1 MNVWKLRIE
10 TFFHYTDLIQELVSR
25 DLKLKYRRS
34 ILGYLWSILNPLLIM
49 IIMTMVFS
57 RMFDRNIENY
67 AVYLLIGRT
76 IFEFVMNSTNQAMM
90 SVRANYALIKKVY
103 IPKYV
108 FPLAKVTSGM
118 VDCVF
123 SLGALLIV
131 MIFTKTSF
139 SPYLLLFPLVII
151 QVYIFSCGLGFFLS
165 QAVVFFRDV
174 QYIYKAFTTAWMY
187 LTPIFYPVEQ
197 LPEQIRALVIYVNP
211 LYSYVTQFR
220 VLVIDRALPEMW
232 MVVSGCVWAV
242 FMMLFGIITFKR
254 SQDKFILYI

>member
-10 TFFHYTDLIQELVSR
+10 TFFHYTDLIKELVSR

-76 IFEFVMNSTNQAMM
+76 IFEFVMTATNQAMV
-90 SVRANYALIKKVY
+90 SVRTNYALIKKVY

-131 MIFTKTSF
+131 MIFTKTPV
-139 SPYLLLFPLVII
+139 SPYLLLFPLVIL
-151 QVYIFSCGLGFFLS
+151 QVYIFSCGLGFFLA

-197 LPEQIRALVIYVNP
+197 LPEQLRTIVIYLNP

-220 VLVIDRALPEMW
+220 VLVIDRTLPELW
-232 MVVSGCVWAV
+232 MVAAGFGWAV
-242 FMMLFGIITFKR
+242 FMMLFGIFTFKR

>member
-1 MNVWKLRIE
+1 MNIWKLRID
-10 TFFHYTDLIQELVSR
+10 TFFHYTDLIKELVSR

-34 ILGYLWSILNPLLIM
+34 FLGYLWSILNPLMIM

-57 RMFDRNIENY
+57 RMFNRNIENY

-76 IFEFVMNSTNQAMM
+76 LFDFVMNATSQAMV
-90 SVRANYALIKKVY
+90 SIRTNYALIKKVY

-131 MIFTKTSF
+131 MIFTRTPL
-139 SPYLLLFPLVII
+139 SPYFLLFPLVIL
-151 QVYIFSCGLGFFLS
+151 QVYIFSCGLGFFLA
-165 QAVVFFRDV
+165 QGVVFFRDL
-174 QYIYKAFTTAWMY
+174 QYIYKAVTTAWMY

-197 LPEQIRALVIYVNP
+197 LPESLQWLVIHINP

-220 VLVIDRALPEMW
+220 TLVLDRSFPEPW
-232 MVVSGCVWAV
+232 LVVSGCVWAV
-242 FMMLFGIITFKR
+242 VMMIFGIITFKR

>member
-1 MNVWKLRIE
+1 MNIWKLRID
-10 TFFHYTDLIQELVSR
+10 TFFHYTDLIKELVSR

-34 ILGYLWSILNPLLIM
+34 FLGYLWSILNPLLIM

-57 RMFDRNIENY
+57 RMFNRNIENY
-67 AVYLLIGRT
+67 AVYLIIGRT
-76 IFEFVMNSTNQAMM
+76 LFDFMTNSTSQAMV
-90 SVRANYALIKKVY
+90 SIRTNYALIKKVY

-131 MIFTKTSF
+131 MIFTRTPL
-139 SPYLLLFPLVII
+139 SPYFLLFPFVIL
-151 QVYIFSCGLGFFLS
+151 QVYIFSCGLGFFLA
-165 QAVVFFRDV
+165 QGVVFFRDL
-174 QYIYKAFTTAWMY
+174 QYIYKAVTTAWMY

-197 LPEQIRALVIYVNP
+197 LPEQLQWLVIHVNP
-211 LYSYVTQFR
+211 LYAYIAQFR
-220 VLVIDRALPEMW
+220 TLVLDRTFPEPW
-232 MVVSGCVWAV
+232 LVVAGCVWAV
-242 FMMLFGIITFKR
+242 AMMLFGMITFKR

>member
-1 MNVWKLRIE
+1 MNIWKIRIE
-10 TFFHYTDLIQELVSR
+10 TFFHYTDLVKELVSR

-76 IFEFVMNSTNQAMM
+76 LFEFVNTATTQGMLT
-90 SVRANYALIKKVY
+90 VRSNHSLIKKVY

-108 FPLAKVTSGM
+108 FPLAKVTSCM

-131 MIFTKTSF
+131 MIVTKTPF
-139 SPYLLLFPLVII
+139 SPCLLFFPIVIV
-151 QVYIFSCGLGFFLS
+151 QAYVFACGFALFLA
-165 QAVVFFRDV
+165 QGVVFFRDL
-174 QYIYKAFTTAWMY
+174 QYIYKAFSTAWMY

-197 LPEQIRALVIYVNP
+197 LPDKLQWLVIHLNP

-220 VLVIDRALPEMW
+220 IIVLDRTMPEMW
-232 MVVSGCVWAV
+232 MVVSGFVWA
-242 FMMLFGIITFKR
+242 FAMLVFGIITFKR

>member
-1 MNVWKLRIE
+1 MNIWKLRIE
-10 TFFHYTDLIQELVSR
+10 TFFHYTDLVKELVSR

-34 ILGYLWSILNPLLIM
+34 VLGYLWSILNPLLIM

-57 RMFDRNIENY
+57 RMFNRNIENY

-76 IFEFVMNSTNQAMM
+76 LFEFVNTATSQGMM
-90 SVRANYALIKKVY
+90 TVRSNHALIKKVY

-108 FPLAKVTSGM
+108 FPMAKVTSSM

-131 MIFTKTSF
+131 MIFTRTPF
-139 SPYLLLFPLVII
+139 SPYLLFLPII
-151 QVYIFSCGLGFFLS
+151 ILQAYVFSCGFALFLA
-165 QAVVFFRDV
+165 QGVVFFRDL
-174 QYIYKAFTTAWMY
+174 QYIYKAFSTAWMY

-197 LPEQIRALVIYVNP
+197 LPEKLQWLVIHVNP

-220 VLVIDRALPEMW
+220 TIVLDRTLPEMW

-242 FMMLFGIITFKR
+242 VMLVFGVITFKR

>member
-1 MNVWKLRIE
+1 MNIWKLRID
-10 TFFHYTDLIQELVSR
+10 TFFHYTDLIKELVSR

-34 ILGYLWSILNPLLIM
+34 FLGYLWSILNPLLIM
-49 IIMTMVFS
+49 IIMTLVFS
-57 RMFDRNIENY
+57 RTFNRSIKNY

-76 IFEFVMNSTNQAMM
+76 LFDFVINATSQAMV
-90 SVRANYALIKKVY
+90 SIRTNYALIKKVY

-131 MIFTKTSF
+131 MIFTRTPL
-139 SPYLLLFPLVII
+139 SPYFLLFPFVIL
-151 QVYIFSCGLGFFLS
+151 QVYIFSCGLGFFLA
-165 QAVVFFRDV
+165 QGVVFFRDL
-174 QYIYKAFTTAWMY
+174 QYIYKAVTTAWMY

-197 LPEQIRALVIYVNP
+197 LSESMQWLVIHVNP

-220 VLVIDRALPEMW
+220 ILVLDRTLPQPW
-232 MVVSGCVWAV
+232 LILSGCAWAV
-242 FMMLFGIITFKR
+242 VMMLFGMITFKR

>member
-10 TFFHYTDLIQELVSR
+10 TFFHYTDLVKELVSR

-34 ILGYLWSILNPLLIM
+34 VLGYLWSILNPLLIM

-57 RMFDRNIENY
+57 RMFNRNIENY

-76 IFEFVMNSTNQAMM
+76 LYEFVNTSTSQGMLT
-90 SVRANYALIKKVY
+90 VRSNHALIKKVY

-108 FPLAKVTSGM
+108 FPLAKVTSSM

-131 MIFTKTSF
+131 MIFTRTPF
-139 SPYLLLFPLVII
+139 SPYLLFLPII
-151 QVYIFSCGLGFFLS
+151 ILQVYIFSCGFGLFLA
-165 QAVVFFRDV
+165 QGVVFFRDL
-174 QYIYKAFTTAWMY
+174 QYIYKAFSTAWMY

-197 LPEQIRALVIYVNP
+197 LPEKLRWLVMYVNP
-211 LYSYVTQFR
+211 LYSYITQFR
-220 VLVIDRALPEMW
+220 TIVIDRTLPEMW
-232 MVVSGCVWAV
+232 MVASGFGWAFVMLV
-242 FMMLFGIITFKR
+242 FGVITFKR

>member
-1 MNVWKLRIE
+1 MNTWKLRIE
-10 TFFHYTDLIQELVSR
+10 TFFHYTDLIKELVSR

-34 ILGYLWSILNPLLIM
+34 FLGYLWSILNPLLIM

-57 RMFDRNIENY
+57 QMFNRNIENY
-67 AVYLLIGRT
+67 AVYLIIGRT
-76 IFEFVMNSTNQAMM
+76 LFEFVNNSTSQAMV
-90 SVRANYALIKKVY
+90 SIRTNYALIKKVY

-131 MIFTKTSF
+131 MIFTKTPL
-139 SPYLLLFPLVII
+139 SPYFLLFPFVIL
-151 QVYIFSCGLGFFLS
+151 QVYVFSCGIGFFLA
-165 QAVVFFRDV
+165 QGVVFFRDL

-197 LPEQIRALVIYVNP
+197 LPEVLQKIVIYVNP

-220 VLVIDRALPEMW
+220 TLVLERTMPQPW
-232 MVVSGCVWAV
+232 MVLAGSAWAV
-242 FMMLFGIITFKR
+242 VMLIFGMITFKR
-254 SQDKFILYI
+254 SQDRFILYI

>member
-10 TFFHYTDLIQELVSR
+10 TFFHYTDLIKELVSR

-76 IFEFVMNSTNQAMM
+76 IFDFVMTATNQAMV
-90 SVRANYALIKKVY
+90 SVRTNYALIKKVY

-131 MIFTKTSF
+131 MIFTRTPV
-139 SPYLLLFPLVII
+139 SPYLLLFPLVIV
-151 QVYIFSCGLGFFLS
+151 QVYIFSCGLGFFLA

-197 LPEQIRALVIYVNP
+197 LPEQLRTIVIYLNP

-220 VLVIDRALPEMW
+220 VLVIDRTLPELW
-232 MVVSGCVWAV
+232 MVAAGCGWAV
-242 FMMLFGIITFKR
+242 LMMLFGIFTFKR

>member
-1 MNVWKLRIE
+1 MNIWKLRIE
-10 TFFHYTDLIQELVSR
+10 TFFHYTDLIKELVSR

-34 ILGYLWSILNPLLIM
+34 FLGYLWSILNPLLVM

-57 RMFDRNIENY
+57 RMFNRNIENY
-67 AVYLLIGRT
+67 AVYLIIGRT
-76 IFEFVMNSTNQAMM
+76 LFEFMTSSTSQAMI
-90 SVRANYALIKKVY
+90 SIRTNYALIKKVY

-131 MIFTKTSF
+131 MIFTRTPV
-139 SPYLLLFPLVII
+139 SPYFLLFPFVIL
-151 QVYIFSCGLGFFLS
+151 QVYIFSCGLGFFLA
-165 QAVVFFRDV
+165 QGVVFFRDL
-174 QYIYKAFTTAWMY
+174 QYIYKAVTTAWMY

-197 LPEQIRALVIYVNP
+197 LPEQLQWLVIHVNP
-211 LYSYVTQFR
+211 LYAYIAQFR
-220 VLVIDRALPEMW
+220 TLVLDRTFPEPW
-232 MVVSGCVWAV
+232 LVAAGCVWAV
-242 FMMLFGIITFKR
+242 AMLLFGMITFKR

>member
-1 MNVWKLRIE
+1 MNTWKLRIE
-10 TFFHYTDLIQELVSR
+10 TFFHYIDLIKELVSR

-34 ILGYLWSILNPLLIM
+34 FLGYLWSILNPLLIM
-49 IIMTMVFS
+49 LIMTMVFS
-57 RMFDRNIENY
+57 QMFNRNIENY
-67 AVYLLIGRT
+67 AVYLIIGRT
-76 IFEFVMNSTNQAMM
+76 LFEFVNNSTSQAMV
-90 SVRANYALIKKVY
+90 SIRTNYALIKKVY

-131 MIFTKTSF
+131 MIFTKTPL
-139 SPYLLLFPLVII
+139 SPYFLLFPFVIL
-151 QVYIFSCGLGFFLS
+151 QVYVFSCGIGFFLA
-165 QAVVFFRDV
+165 QGVVFFRDL

-197 LPEQIRALVIYVNP
+197 LPEVLQKIVIYVNP

-220 VLVIDRALPEMW
+220 TLVLERTLPEPW
-232 MVVSGCVWAV
+232 MVLAGSAWAV
-242 FMMLFGIITFKR
+242 VMLIFGMITFKR
-254 SQDKFILYI
+254 SQDRFILYI

>member
-1 MNVWKLRIE
+1 MNVWKLRIK
-10 TFFHYTDLIQELVSR
+10 TFFHYIDLIKELVSK

-34 ILGYLWSILNPLLIM
+34 VLGYLWSILNPLLIM

-76 IFEFVMNSTNQAMM
+76 IFEFVNNSTSQAMI
-90 SVRANYALIKKVY
+90 SIRTNYALIKKVY

-108 FPLAKVTSGM
+108 FPLAKITSGM

-131 MIFTKTSF
+131 MIFTKTPV
-139 SPYLLLFPLVII
+139 SPYLLLFPFVVL
-151 QVYIFSCGLGFFLS
+151 QAYIFSCGLGMFLA
-165 QAVVFFRDV
+165 QAVVFFRDI
-174 QYIYKAFTTAWMY
+174 QYIYKAFSTAWMY
-187 LTPIFYPVEQ
+187 LTPIFYPLEQ
-197 LPEQIRALVIYVNP
+197 LPEKLQMIVVYLNP

-220 VLVIDRALPEMW
+220 VLVIDRAMPDTW
-232 MVVSGCVWAV
+232 MILSGFAWAMV
-242 FMMLFGIITFKR
+242 MLLFGMITFKR
-254 SQDKFILYI
+254 SQDRFILYI

>member
-10 TFFHYTDLIQELVSR
+10 TFFHYTDLIKELVSR

-76 IFEFVMNSTNQAMM
+76 IFEFVMTATNQAMV
-90 SVRANYALIKKVY
+90 SVRTNYALIKKVY

-131 MIFTKTSF
+131 MIF
-139 SPYLLLFPLVII
+139 II
-151 QVYIFSCGLGFFLS
+151 YS
-165 QAVVFFRDV
+165 QIV
-174 QYIYKAFTTAWMY
+174 
-187 LTPIFYPVEQ
+187 
-197 LPEQIRALVIYVNP
+197 
-211 LYSYVTQFR
+211 
-220 VLVIDRALPEMW
+220 
-232 MVVSGCVWAV
+232 
-242 FMMLFGIITFKR
+242 
-254 SQDKFILYI
+254 